1 MIRSVRPG
9 RPVCP
14 RWSKSAVVC
23 PGCCTRYCTGMA
35 PHSCNSI
42 FLLLAV
48 SYVPKYEINRYDWRI
63 TNMPSRSLGIARRRL
78 HSAKISRIF
87 YLQDKCRNSAAAP
100 GVPASSPKPSALCRS
115 AKPEPEG
122 KGSVVWPRLD
132 GKGHLPEA
140 EAVQVPLAGYRCDNV
155 AVMERCVQER
165 TLSPALTGPCR
176 ECREGSIRLH
186 RGAPEPRNRARIR
199 RNPGICHQQVHEAGF
214 DKGNANGVIAVP
226 AESAGLQLHLGAVM
240 LMPY

>member
-1 MIRSVRPG
+1 MPANTAAWLRKKHGRLEAGPAG
-9 RPVCP
+9 RPCHVCP
-14 RWSKSAVVC
+14 RWFKSAVVY
-23 PGCCTRYCTGMA
+23 PGCCTRYGTGMA
-35 PHSCNSI
+35 PHSCNSV

-115 AKPEPEG
+115 AMPEPDG

-140 EAVQVPLAGYRCDNV
+140 GGGSSAFGRLPLR
-155 AVMERCVQER
+155 
-165 TLSPALTGPCR
+165 
-176 ECREGSIRLH
+176 
-186 RGAPEPRNRARIR
+186 
-199 RNPGICHQQVHEAGF
+199 
-214 DKGNANGVIAVP
+214 
-226 AESAGLQLHLGAVM
+226 
-240 LMPY
+240 